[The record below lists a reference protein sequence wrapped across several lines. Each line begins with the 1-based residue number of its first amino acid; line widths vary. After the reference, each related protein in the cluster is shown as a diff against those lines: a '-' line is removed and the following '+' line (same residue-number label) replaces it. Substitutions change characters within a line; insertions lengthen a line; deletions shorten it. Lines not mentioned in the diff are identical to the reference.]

1 MSPAYGKRSVAS
13 PTAHAT
19 SAQRQRSRAIGPHID
34 AVAIH
39 HAALKLALVSVK
51 VACVTYTRWRELG
64 SSGSSRGRAKAS
76 CSAQARQAPRAAQ
89 RRAVAAPVF
98 AREPQ
103 HTVAVQPAAVDET
116 LIPARSGG
124 GRASGAHTVAKK
136 ASATPIWHSRRAVL
150 PLQRLPLHRWIFLH
164 RYRVLA
170 GRLRRW
176 EGCADSPT

>member
-1 MSPAYGKRSVAS
+1 MSPANGKRSVAS

-19 SAQRQRSRAIGPHID
+19 SAQRQRSRAVGPHID

-39 HAALKLALVSVK
+39 DAALKLALVSAE
-51 VACVTYTRWRELG
+51 VACDTYTCWRELG
-64 SSGSSRGRAKAS
+64 SK
-76 CSAQARQAPRAAQ
+76 RQQPGGVRSELQRTGTAGTACAQ

-103 HTVAVQPAAVDET
+103 HAVAVQPAAVDET

-136 ASATPIWHSRRAVL
+136 ASATPIWHSHCAVL
-150 PLQRLPLHRWIFLH
+150 PLQ
-164 RYRVLA
+164 
-170 GRLRRW
+170 
-176 EGCADSPT
+176 